1 MAESCFVDPQEG
13 FYDKFYHYFQ
23 HFPKTMFSQ
32 YEGNPD
38 RLFNAAFAVKYS
50 AKKMK
55 K

>member
-1 MAESCFVDPQEG
+1 
-13 FYDKFYHYFQ
+13 
-23 HFPKTMFSQ
+23 MFSQ

-55 K
+55 KWVQN